1 MSVKQLISQK
11 YSLQFHL
18 TMDTSK
24 MNFTAILM
32 NHIIEKFEWTKQ
44 LGHYVYY
51 KENMKKPSK
60 KLLKVVDEKCMCD
73 LISKINNG
81 FEIEDLFK
89 DANKKHKSSKKIK
102 NIEEKQDIGAS
113 NIIEENTDGSTIR
126 LHPDYKFTGVNP
138 YNDLKQ
144 PSNMTDVVFKEMI
157 YLRSQFSKSK
167 FLKFQYSFSKEFI
180 IS

>member
-1 MSVKQLISQK
+1 
-11 YSLQFHL
+11 
-18 TMDTSK
+18 MDKSK

-60 KLLKVVDEKCMCD
+60 KYLKEVDEKCMSD

-89 DANKKHKSSKKIK
+89 DENKKYKSSKTKTK
-102 NIEEKQDIGAS
+102 NSDEKQYIVTSNVIEEK
-113 NIIEENTDGSTIR
+113 NEGSTIR
-126 LHPDYKFTGVNP
+126 LPPDYKFTGVNP
-138 YNDLKQ
+138 YDDLKQ
-144 PSNMTDVVFKEMI
+144 PSNMSDAVFKEMI

-167 FLKFQYSFSKEFI
+167 FSKFQYSFSKEFI

>member
-1 MSVKQLISQK
+1 
-11 YSLQFHL
+11 
-18 TMDTSK
+18 

-32 NHIIEKFEWTKQ
+32 NHIIENFKWTKQ

-60 KLLKVVDEKCMCD
+60 KYLKVVDEKCMSD

-81 FEIEDLFK
+81 FEIKNLFK
-89 DANKKHKSSKKIK
+89 YVNKKNKSSKTKTK
-102 NIEEKQDIGAS
+102 NSDGKQDLVASNVIEEK
-113 NIIEENTDGSTIR
+113 NEGSTIR
-126 LHPDYKFTGVNP
+126 LRPDYKFTGVNP
-138 YNDLKQ
+138 YDDLKQ
-144 PSNMTDVVFKEMI
+144 PSNMSDAVFKEMI

-167 FLKFQYSFSKEFI
+167 FSKFQYSFSKEFI

>member
-1 MSVKQLISQK
+1 
-11 YSLQFHL
+11 
-18 TMDTSK
+18 MDTSK

-44 LGHYVYY
+44 LSHYVYY
-51 KENMKKPSK
+51 KENMKKPPK
-60 KLLKVVDEKCMCD
+60 KHLKVIDEKCMCN

-89 DANKKHKSSKKIK
+89 DANKKYKSKSPKKMK
-102 NIEEKQDIGAS
+102 NSDEKQDKVVS
-113 NIIEENTDGSTIR
+113 NIIEEINEDSSIR
-126 LHPDYKFTGVNP
+126 LQPNYKFTGVNP
-138 YNDLKQ
+138 YDDLKQ
-144 PSNMTDVVFKEMI
+144 PSNMSDTVFKEMI

-167 FLKFQYSFSKEFI
+167 FSKFQYSFSKEFI

>member
-1 MSVKQLISQK
+1 
-11 YSLQFHL
+11 
-18 TMDTSK
+18 

-51 KENMKKPSK
+51 KENMKKPLK
-60 KLLKVVDEKCMCD
+60 KHLKVVDEKCMYD

-89 DANKKHKSSKKIK
+89 DANKKYKSPKKIK
-102 NIEEKQDIGAS
+102 INDKKQELVES
-113 NIIEENTDGSTIR
+113 NIIEEKNEDSTIR
-126 LHPDYKFTGVNP
+126 LKPDYKFTGVNP
-138 YNDLKQ
+138 YDDLKQ
-144 PSNMTDVVFKEMI
+144 PSNMTDAVFKEMI

-167 FLKFQYSFSKEFI
+167 FSKFQYSFSKEFI

>member
-1 MSVKQLISQK
+1 
-11 YSLQFHL
+11 
-18 TMDTSK
+18 

-32 NHIIEKFEWTKQ
+32 SHIIEKFEWTKQ

-60 KLLKVVDEKCMCD
+60 KHLKVVDEKCMYD
-73 LISKINNG
+73 LISRINNG

-89 DANKKHKSSKKIK
+89 DVKKKYKSPKKIK
-102 NIEEKQDIGAS
+102 NNNKKQELVES
-113 NIIEENTDGSTIR
+113 NIIEEKNEGSTIR
-126 LHPDYKFTGVNP
+126 LQPDYKFTGVNP
-138 YNDLKQ
+138 YDDLKQ
-144 PSNMTDVVFKEMI
+144 PSNMSDAVFKEMI

-167 FLKFQYSFSKEFI
+167 FSKFQYSFPEEFV

>member
-1 MSVKQLISQK
+1 
-11 YSLQFHL
+11 
-18 TMDTSK
+18 MDKSK

-51 KENMKKPSK
+51 KENMKKPTK
-60 KLLKVVDEKCMCD
+60 KYLKVVDDKCMFN

-81 FEIEDLFK
+81 LEIEDLFK
-89 DANKKHKSSKKIK
+89 DENKKYKSKSSKKIK
-102 NIEEKQDIGAS
+102 NSDKKQVLFAS
-113 NIIEENTDGSTIR
+113 NIIDVIEDKCENSTIR
-126 LHPDYKFTGVNP
+126 LSSDYKFTGVNI
-138 YNDLKQ
+138 YEDLKQ
-144 PSNMTDVVFKEMI
+144 PSNMSDAVFKEMI

-167 FLKFQYSFSKEFI
+167 FSKFQYSFSKEFI